1 VKKKSLLGE
10 IIYTFTSLI
19 TGLRVTFST
28 FWRKKVTLQYPEERW
43 ELPEG
48 YRGMPALPVDPKT
61 GKPKCIA
68 CGSCA
73 RICPEQ
79 IITIEH
85 EVGEDKKR
93 KLTEFKI
100 DMSRCMFCGL
110 CTESC
115 PTGGL
120 QMSKTF
126 ELSSTSRDQ
135 MVFDLEQLKKIGGTL
150 PQEPEQEKPEEESSG
165 EDQKPASGGDA

>member
-1 VKKKSLLGE
+1 MKKKSLPGE
-10 IIYTFTSLI
+10 IIYTVTSLI
-19 TGLRVTFST
+19 KGLAVTFVN
-28 FWRKKVTLQYPEERW
+28 FFRKKVTLQYPEERW
-43 ELPEG
+43 ELPEN
-48 YRGMPALPVDPKT
+48 YRGMPSLPVDAKT
-61 GKPKCIA
+61 GQHKCIA

-93 KLTEFKI
+93 KLKEFKI

-110 CTESC
+110 CAESC

-120 QMSKTF
+120 EMSKTY

-135 MVFDLEQLKKIGGTL
+135 MVFDLEDLMRIGGTF
-150 PQEPEQEKPEEESSG
+150 PAKPEPEPEEGCG
-165 EDQKPASGGDA
+165 EEEDKGGDS